1 MSTVTVTVSDS
12 EPERLGLVTRSLP
25 LEPHPQHDP
34 RYHLRSGRVRLGA
47 SESLSLSSF
56 TTQLRPLNSRKCRF
70 ERALNAVHR
79 TECDI
84 ECLNRKDCEPATG

>member
-12 EPERLGLVTRSLP
+12 EPERPGCGLGLVTRSLP

-84 ECLNRKDCEPATG
+84 